1 MSTAKRLRLM
11 LVITVLFGLTSVFSV
26 IQLSRAAQFHQ
37 INFLYLT
44 SFSVLQKELDN
55 YPTTPIKTEIIIS
68 ELEAIKTLSLEY
80 LSMIDKFDRFIMR
93 LINAEEI
100 IASCQN
106 SASLAEHLIEKLHK
120 HRSFTIIDTVLVG
133 DLISSTE
140 SFSHTSQKL
149 EKSVGIIGAFTT
161 KITLWLIIP
170 FSLFITFFSVY
181 IFKKIKTKTIQLHN
195 AITALEESE
204 EEKKILAYYDS
215 LTSLANRNLFT
226 QILEHEL
233 KQVSR
238 YNKSFA
244 LFFIDLDRFKYINDT
259 LGHDAGDDLLVQ
271 VSQRLKLCTRESD
284 TLARFGGDEFLLILS
299 GKDSDK
305 YVKIIAEK
313 ILSAL
318 SRSFK
323 LGEHEMAI
331 SASIGVAMCPMHGVD
346 SASLL
351 KCADTAMYEA
361 KMNGKNQYS
370 CYEEDDSSNS
380 TVPNVIPI
388 TVNSAG

>member
-11 LVITVLFGLTSVFSV
+11 LVITVLFGLSSVFSV

-44 SFSVLQKELDN
+44 SFSVLHKELDN
-55 YPTTPIKTEIIIS
+55 YPTTPINTEIIIS
-68 ELEAIKTLSLEY
+68 ELEAIKTLLLKY
-80 LSMIDKFDRFIMR
+80 LSITDKFDRFIMR
-93 LINAEEI
+93 LINADEI
-100 IASCQN
+100 IPACQN
-106 SASLAEHLIEKLHK
+106 SAYLAEHLIEKLHT
-120 HRSFTIIDTVLVG
+120 HRSSTVVDMILVG
-133 DLISSTE
+133 DLISSTD

-149 EKSVGIIGAFTT
+149 KKSVGIIGAFTT

-170 FSLFITFFSVY
+170 FSVFITLFSFY
-181 IFKKIKTKTIQLHN
+181 IFKNIKIKTMQLHN

-244 LFFIDLDRFKYINDT
+244 LFFIDLDHFKYINDT
-259 LGHDAGDDLLVQ
+259 LGHDAGDELLVQ

-299 GKDSDK
+299 SKDSDK
-305 YVKIIAEK
+305 DVKTIAEK
-313 ILSAL
+313 ILSTL

-323 LGEHEMAI
+323 LGEHEMTI

-351 KCADTAMYEA
+351 KCADTAMYKA

-370 CYEEDDSSNS
+370 CYQEDYSSNN
-380 TVPNVIPI
+380 TVSNVIPI
-388 TVNSAG
+388 TIKA

>member
-1 MSTAKRLRLM
+1 MSTAKRLQLM
-11 LVITVLFGLTSVFSV
+11 LTITVLFGLTSVFSI
-26 IQLSRAAQFHQ
+26 IQFSRATQFHQ

-44 SFSVLQKELDN
+44 NVSALAKELDN
-55 YPTTPIKTEIIIS
+55 YPEIRLETKKIIS
-68 ELEAIKTLSLEY
+68 SLENIKSLSLKY
-80 LSMIDKFDRFIMR
+80 LSMTSKFDRYIMK
-93 LINAEEI
+93 LIKADNVI
-100 IASCQN
+100 SSCQN
-106 SASLAEHLIEKLHK
+106 TTHLAEQLLERLHNHSSDEIVDVSIVNPLIY
-120 HRSFTIIDTVLVG
+120 SIDTFNL
-133 DLISSTE
+133 
-140 SFSHTSQKL
+140 TSKQL
-149 EKSVGIIGAFTT
+149 GTSVDKIGTLTT
-161 KITLWLIIP
+161 QLTLWLIIP
-170 FSLFITFFSVY
+170 FSLFVTFFSFY
-181 IFKKIKTKTIQLHN
+181 IFKKIRIKNTELHC
-195 AITALEESE
+195 AITALAESE

-238 YNKSFA
+238 YNNSFA
-244 LFFIDLDRFKYINDT
+244 LFFIDLDRFKHINDT

-331 SASIGVAMCPMHGVD
+331 SASIGVAMCPMHGID